1 MLTKE
6 ELRNLIGAFH
16 RAEYRINNSH
26 DWNFLCSKSLTFF
39 EFETQM
45 KVGDI
50 KIKDNPDQCK
60 ISHFIAQERSNKYI
74 EFETQNG
81 HKMQGLVSPKIQ
93 KYGITGAVLN
103 ATPMVSLIHTK
114 GMLRLE
120 PSYEYE
126 WMLHTADEQI
136 QSKNKLGNLVAL
148 LLLDFFKKPLLTL
161 WEKQHYGS
169 VSDFIEEVELSRGW
183 HLDIYS
189 KALIDQMIACWN
201 DGAIELLFAN
211 DNIEWINEK
220 TLEAYQDIK
229 HIQQTEYWNKE
240 LPDID
245 DNDEEDNWF

>member
-16 RAEYRINNSH
+16 RAEYRINNSY

-39 EFETQM
+39 EFEAQM
-45 KVGDI
+45 KVSDI

-60 ISHFIAQERSNKYI
+60 ISHIIAQGPSNKYM

-81 HKMQGLVSPKIQ
+81 KMQGLVSPKIQ
-93 KYGITGAVLN
+93 KYGILGAVLN
-103 ATPMVSLIHTK
+103 TTPMVSLIHTK

-126 WMLHTADEQI
+126 WMLHTADELI
-136 QSKNKLGNLVAL
+136 QSKNKLGSLVAL
-148 LLLDFFKKPLLTL
+148 LLLDFFKKPLLAL

-169 VSDFIEEVELSRGW
+169 ISDFIEEIEQSRGW

-189 KALIDQMIACWN
+189 KALIDQIIACWK

-211 DNIEWINEK
+211 DNTEWINEK

-229 HIQQTEYWNKE
+229 HIRQTEYWNKE

-245 DNDEEDNWF
+245 DIDEEDDWF